1 MALDNDQ
8 ELIERIR
15 SGDYSAFEVLVSRY
29 ERKVYA
35 LALKLTG
42 NQADAEEIAQD
53 VFLTIYQK
61 LDTFRGESL
70 LSSWIYRVTANAAF
84 MKLRDRRKR
93 AKVPFEEGTATPEGG
108 DENMPA
114 VTATYPQGDWSTSAD
129 AMLERGELGTKLSDA
144 IAQLP
149 EKFKLIF
156 LLKDVQGL
164 SNEEIADVVN
174 MSVPAVKSR
183 LHRARLF
190 LREKLQEYVEGDNRA
205 RGGTSASKSHGR
217 TGEDDEDG
225 PDSDQ
230 KRDV

>member
-1 MALDNDQ
+1 MPDPDI
-8 ELIERIR
+8 ELVERIR
-15 SGDYSAFEVLVSRY
+15 AGDYAAFEELVTKF

-42 NQADAEEIAQD
+42 NQADAEEISQD

-61 LDTFRGESL
+61 LDGFRGESA
-70 LSSWIYRVTANAAF
+70 LSSWIYRVTANASF

-93 AKVPFEEGTATPEGG
+93 KSSSYEEGVAAAG
-108 DENMPA
+108 DADDLPN
-114 VTATYPQGDWSTSAD
+114 VTATYPQGDWSQAAD
-129 AMLERGELGTKLSDA
+129 EQLARGQLDEKLKDA
-144 IAQLP
+144 IASLP

-164 SNEEIADVVN
+164 SNEEIGEVVN

-190 LREKLQEYVEGDNRA
+190 LREKLQKHLEETGDTRKA
-205 RGGTSASKSHGR
+205 HG
-217 TGEDDEDG
+217 DET
-225 PDSDQ
+225 
-230 KRDV
+230 RDV

>member
-1 MALDNDQ
+1 MPPDNDQ
-8 ELIERIR
+8 ELIDRIR
-15 SGDYSAFEVLVSRY
+15 SGDYSAFETLVSRY

-42 NQADAEEIAQD
+42 NQADAEDIAQD

-93 AKVPFEEGTATPEGG
+93 AKVDFDEGTSAATQAG
-108 DENMPA
+108 DENMPP
-114 VTATYPQGDWSTSAD
+114 VTATYPQGDWSNTAD
-129 AMLERGELGTKLSDA
+129 VLMERGELGTKLSDA
-144 IAQLP
+144 IAALP

-164 SNEEIADVVN
+164 ANEEIADVVN

-190 LREKLQEYVEGDNRA
+190 LREKLQEYVEGPGA
-205 RGGTSASKSHGR
+205 RDDASASKSHAR
-217 TGEDDEDG
+217 TGEDEDG

>member
-1 MALDNDQ
+1 LPPDNDQ
-8 ELIERIR
+8 ELIDRIR
-15 SGDYSAFEVLVSRY
+15 SGDYSAFETLVSRY

-93 AKVPFEEGTATPEGG
+93 AKVDFDEGTAAAG
-108 DENMPA
+108 DGDDMPA
-114 VTATYPQGDWSTSAD
+114 VTATYPQGDWSNTAD
-129 AMLERGELGTKLSDA
+129 VLMERGELGTKLSDA
-144 IAQLP
+144 IAALP

-190 LREKLQEYVEGDNRA
+190 LREKLQEYVET
-205 RGGTSASKSHGR
+205 TSASKSHGR
-217 TGEDDEDG
+217 IGEDDEDG

>member
-1 MALDNDQ
+1 MPDNDQ
-8 ELIERIR
+8 DLLERIR
-15 SGDYSAFEVLVSRY
+15 SGDYSAFETLVSRY

-42 NQADAEEIAQD
+42 NPADAEEISQD

-61 LDTFRGESL
+61 LDSFRGESL

-93 AKVPFEEGTATPEGG
+93 AKVDFDEGTAAATGPQG
-108 DENMPA
+108 DDMAP
-114 VTATYPQGDWSTSAD
+114 VTTTYPQGDWSNTAD
-129 AMLERGELGTKLSDA
+129 ILLERGELGAKLSDA
-144 IAQLP
+144 IAALP

-190 LREKLQEYVEGDNRA
+190 LREKLQEYLESA
-205 RGGTSASKSHGR
+205 GGAASRQPESS
-217 TGEDDEDG
+217 TEE
-225 PDSDQ
+225 
-230 KRDV
+230 

>member
-1 MALDNDQ
+1 MAEKDQ
-8 ELIERIR
+8 DLIDRIR
-15 SGDYSAFEVLVSRY
+15 GGDYAAFEELVGRY

-42 NQADAEEIAQD
+42 NQADAEEIAQE
-53 VFLTIYQK
+53 VFLTIFQK
-61 LDTFRGESL
+61 LDSFRGESQ

-93 AKVPFEEGTATPEGG
+93 AKVDFDEKLAAGEDLPHVTTTFPQSDWSGTA
-108 DENMPA
+108 DNLM
-114 VTATYPQGDWSTSAD
+114 
-129 AMLERGELGTKLSDA
+129 ERGELGDRLSDA
-144 IAQLP
+144 IAALP
-149 EKFKLIF
+149 DKFKLIF

-164 SNEEIADVVN
+164 SNEEIGDIVN

-190 LREKLQEYVEGDNRA
+190 LRERLQEYVEKAGA
-205 RGGTSASKSHGR
+205 HGSDR
-217 TGEDDEDG
+217 DE
-225 PDSDQ
+225 